1 MKILTFKKIKDL
13 FENKTPAIIGGN
25 KTSYVII
32 KMFDGTDFV
41 EKIKIEGSVKQ
52 SDAVIK
58 EILRDYNKEIFKII
72 SDSGIEYPRLIVEF
86 YNEADNKITFQEL
99 EMKLITG

>member
-1 MKILTFKKIKDL
+1 MRILTFKKVKDL
-13 FENKTPAIIGGN
+13 FENKTPAILGGD
-25 KTSYVII
+25 KTSYVVVKI
-32 KMFDGTDFV
+32 FDGIDFV
-41 EKIKIEGSVKQ
+41 EKIKIEGNVKQ
-52 SDAVIK
+52 NDTAIK